1 MTEHVRIEPA
11 KHIKVSLDGELV
23 AETSQGYVVHEIG
36 LPDRYYVP
44 RGDVRAEL
52 AAGSGAGVC
61 PWKGSWKHLHVTL
74 GPKHV
79 ENGAWSYHETKPVT
93 DPMRDYVAFY
103 ESKFQVET
111 G

>member
-11 KHIKVSLDGELV
+11 KHIKVTLDGELV

-36 LPDRYYVP
+36 LPDRHYIP

-52 AAGSGAGVC
+52 AGGTGAGVC
-61 PWKGSWKHLHVTL
+61 PWKGSWKHLDVTL
-74 GPKHV
+74 GGKRV
-79 ENGAWSYHETKPVT
+79 ANGAWTYHETKPVT

-103 ESKFQVET
+103 ESKFAIET
-111 G
+111 S